1 MYASFT
7 CHSLAKSDLL
17 ESEKY
22 GLHQQLG
29 VLPIA
34 ALFHNI
40 NTQIQDNIYS
50 HPLSPPWPE
59 QCN

>member
-1 MYASFT
+1 MYVSFT

-22 GLHQQLG
+22 GLHQQLD
-29 VLPIA
+29 LFPIA
-34 ALFHNI
+34 SLFHNM
-40 NTQIQDNIYS
+40 NTRGKDNIYS
-50 HPLSPPWPE
+50 HLLSPLWLE